1 MKRLHLALGVADV
14 EASANDYL
22 QRFGCQPDL
31 FIPGKDALCAQMWS
45 TCRFGKWAT
54 KRVGLGPWIRRCVQE
69 RRCYL
74 TVINWMESSAD

>member
-22 QRFGCQPDL
+22 QRFVCQPDL
-31 FIPGKDALCAQMWS
+31 LIPGKDTLCAQMWS

-54 KRVGLGPWIRRCVQE
+54 KRVGLAGGHG
-69 RRCYL
+69 
-74 TVINWMESSAD
+74 SSDVFRSGDAI